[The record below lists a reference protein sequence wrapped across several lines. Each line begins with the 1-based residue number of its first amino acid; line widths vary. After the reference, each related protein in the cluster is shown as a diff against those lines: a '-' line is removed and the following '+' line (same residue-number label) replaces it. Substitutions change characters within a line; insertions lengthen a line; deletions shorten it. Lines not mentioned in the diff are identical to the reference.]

1 MHCPASPDDPTI
13 MPDVTPSLDFRPEL
27 IRRFDVSGPRYTSYP
42 TADRFGPSYDARA
55 HEQALRQRKPGAL
68 SLYVHIPF
76 CETLCYYCGCNKIP
90 TRNHSLSAPY
100 LDKVEQEMRLVAGML
115 PQRGAVTQLH
125 WGGGTPTFLDDSE
138 TQRLMDFTREHFE
151 LQPGGEFSIEI
162 DPRKVGARRVEH
174 LARLGFNRMSVG
186 VQDFDPAVQQAVNRI
201 QSFEETRE
209 VIDAARANAFASVSV
224 DLIYGLPRQNAFNF
238 AATLEKVLDLRP
250 QRIALYSYAHL
261 PARFTPQR
269 RISEAEL
276 PTPEAKLVLLGLAIR
291 RLAHA
296 GYVYIGMD
304 HFALPDDEL
313 ARAQA
318 GGKLHRNFQG
328 YSTQADL
335 DLLAFGV
342 SGISKLGR
350 HYAQN
355 LKTLDAYGAALADG
369 QLPIERGITLDDDDL
384 LRRQAIQR
392 LMCDFVLD
400 LPGLAAEHGVDDA
413 QAYFDADLRRLQ
425 PLAQAGL
432 LDIDDLVLRVT
443 PQGRLL
449 VRVIAMQFDRRLHDA
464 AAQLHGARYSRVI

>member
-1 MHCPASPDDPTI
+1 MQTASI
-13 MPDVTPSLDFRPEL
+13 NLDFQPEL

-42 TADRFGPSYDARA
+42 PADRFRA
-55 HEQALRQRKPGAL
+55 DFPVADYERALAERGNAPL

-90 TRNHSLSAPY
+90 TRNHSRSAPY
-100 LDKVEQEMRLVAGML
+100 LDQVEQEMRAVAARL
-115 PQRGAVTQLH
+115 AQRSAAVQLH
-125 WGGGTPTFLDDSE
+125 WGGGTPTFLDDAE
-138 TQRLMDFTREHFE
+138 AQRLMEFTREHFD
-151 LQPGGEFSIEI
+151 LSAGGEFSIEI

-209 VIDAARANAFASVSV
+209 VIDAARASGFASVSV
-224 DLIYGLPRQNAFNF
+224 DLIYGLPRQNPFNF

-250 QRIALYSYAHL
+250 DRIALYSYAHL
-261 PARFTPQR
+261 PSRFTPQR
-269 RISEAEL
+269 RIVEAEL

-296 GYVYIGMD
+296 GYQYIGMD

-318 GGKLHRNFQG
+318 GGRLHRNFQG
-328 YSTQADL
+328 YSTHADL

-355 LKTLDAYGAALADG
+355 AKTLDGYGAALAEG
-369 QLPIERGITLDDDDL
+369 RLPIERGITLDADDL
-384 LRRQAIQR
+384 LRRDAIQR
-392 LMCDFVLD
+392 LMCDFSLD
-400 LPGLAAEHGVDDA
+400 LDQLAARHGVADAEACFADDLKR
-413 QAYFDADLRRLQ
+413 LR

-432 LDIDDLVLRVT
+432 IEIDGPRLQVT
-443 PQGRLL
+443 PRGRLL

-464 AAQLHGARYSRVI
+464 AAQLQAPRYSRVI

>member
-1 MHCPASPDDPTI
+1 MMPAN
-13 MPDVTPSLDFRPEL
+13 LDFQPEL
-27 IRRFDVSGPRYTSYP
+27 IRRFDVAGPRYTSYP
-42 TADRFGPSYDARA
+42 TADRFRSDFGAEAYAA
-55 HEQALRQRKPGAL
+55 ALRERGRDTATPL
-68 SLYVHIPF
+68 SLYMHIPF

-115 PQRGAVTQLH
+115 PHRGAVTQLH

-209 VIDAARANAFASVSV
+209 VIDAARASAFASVSV

-342 SGISKLGR
+342 SGISKLGP